1 MKIGTGKTK
10 GRSIYNSSGV
20 YARTGSSSVI
30 GSGTFAFVS
39 SLTGS
44 VNSSGKEICR
54 IVRLTLLASVMLCL
68 FDPDKTNEK

>member
-44 VNSSGKEICR
+44 VNTKKCR

-68 FDPDKTNEK
+68 FDPDKTNGK

>member
-44 VNSSGKEICR
+44 VNSSGKECR

-68 FDPDKTNEK
+68 FDPDKTNGK

>member
-1 MKIGTGKTK
+1 MFFVAPVSYTHLDVYK
-10 GRSIYNSSGV
+10 RQGV

-44 VNSSGKEICR
+44 VYSSGKEMPDSSVN
-54 IVRLTLLASVMLCL
+54 IVSLCNAL
-68 FDPDKTNEK
+68 FI